1 MRRDVPGDR
10 DGMSILLG
18 NEVPNPPAR
27 RTGGL
32 TRETRESAALILMAL
47 AVVLTVSFIGLAI
60 A

>member
-1 MRRDVPGDR
+1 
-10 DGMSILLG
+10 MSILRG
-18 NEVPNPPAR
+18 NEVQSSPAR

-32 TRETRESAALILMAL
+32 QRETRESATLILMAL

>member
-1 MRRDVPGDR
+1 
-10 DGMSILLG
+10 MSILHG
-18 NEVPNPPAR
+18 NEVQSSPAR

>member
-1 MRRDVPGDR
+1 
-10 DGMSILLG
+10 MSILHG
-18 NEVPNPPAR
+18 NEVQSSPFR

-32 TRETRESAALILMAL
+32 KRETRESAALILMAL

>member
-1 MRRDVPGDR
+1 
-10 DGMSILLG
+10 MSILHG
-18 NEVPNPPAR
+18 NEVQSSHAR

-32 TRETRESAALILMAL
+32 KRETRESAALILMAL

>member
-1 MRRDVPGDR
+1 
-10 DGMSILLG
+10 MSSLRG
-18 NEVPNPPAR
+18 NEVQSSAAQ

-32 TRETRESAALILMAL
+32 KRETRESAALILMAL

>member
-1 MRRDVPGDR
+1 MR
-10 DGMSILLG
+10 ILRG
-18 NEVPNPPAR
+18 NEVPNPAAR

-32 TRETRESAALILMAL
+32 KRETRESAVLILMAL